1 MVNLGKVS
9 CTCRQKAVK
18 EYIARAEYIA
28 QHGKEPP
35 RNNKGG
41 RPKRTRGFQ
50 KKTKE
55 KAASPPPS
63 ALMPPRFQQR
73 HTCSNSRPASLHK
86 KSLPSEYTAKPDPAT
101 RKGPTSEW
109 CKKRKFLQNA
119 IKTLKVSNKNYQKM
133 WYSSLAEI
141 QKMNSE
147 LLRTGFVDRIDG
159 PITEDF
165 SDDLSN

>member
-9 CTCRQKAVK
+9 CTRQRKAVK

-41 RPKRTRGFQ
+41 FPKRTHRFQ

-55 KAASPPPS
+55 KAASPSPS
-63 ALMPPRFQQR
+63 ALAPPRFQHQR
-73 HTCSNSRPASLHK
+73 TRSSSRPASLHK
-86 KSLPSEYTAKPDPAT
+86 KSPPSEYTAEPAPAT

-119 IKTLKVSNKNYQKM
+119 INMLKVSNKNYQKM
-133 WYSSLAEI
+133 
-141 QKMNSE
+141 
-147 LLRTGFVDRIDG
+147 
-159 PITEDF
+159 
-165 SDDLSN
+165 